1 MARMR
6 KGIAYRGLE
15 RPNTR
20 ISKYRQKA
28 YVRMDPHIKIARF
41 EMGNPNKV
49 FEYTLNLVSKE
60 GVQIRQESLEA
71 ARTTSSRF
79 LEKTLPKSEYFMK
92 MRVYPY
98 HILRENPLAAGAGA
112 DRMSTGMQRS
122 FGKPIGV
129 AAQVKRGQTV
139 LSVGLSKANI
149 ATGRKALRRAATKM
163 PCGFTVTE
171 HETPITK

>member
-6 KGIAYRGLE
+6 KGIAYRGME

-20 ISKYRQKA
+20 ISKFRKLS
-28 YVRMDPHIKIARF
+28 YVRIDPHIKIARF
-41 EMGNPNKV
+41 ELGDPNAK
-49 FEYTLNLVSKE
+49 FEYTVQLVSKAA
-60 GVQIRQESLEA
+60 VQIRQEAIES
-71 ARTTSSRF
+71 ARMTSSRL
-79 LEKTLPKSEYFMK
+79 LEKSITKSDYFMK
-92 MRVYPY
+92 VRIYPF

-139 LSVGLSKANI
+139 ITIGVNKANLLL
-149 ATGRKALRRAATKM
+149 AKKALKRAATKL
-163 PCGFTVTE
+163 PCSCL
-171 HETPITK
+171 IQDILAA